1 MSITYF
7 CFLHWLIRN
16 HVFEKG
22 LKDKQK
28 THNHSVPN
36 IFSEL
41 NLFICSSTTIL
52 LQKRIFGTKLN
63 TMHRIVDFI
72 LENFQLF
79 NAPKNSSIL
88 FECLE
93 SFIFMSKPT
102 ILPIFAVEKIEWSSP
117 AVQATREC
125 PTNLTVE
132 SKLYFPN

>member
-1 MSITYF
+1 M
-7 CFLHWLIRN
+7 
-16 HVFEKG
+16 
-22 LKDKQK
+22 
-28 THNHSVPN
+28 PN

-63 TMHRIVDFI
+63 TIHRIVDFI

-102 ILPIFAVEKIEWSSP
+102 ILPIFAVEKIE
-117 AVQATREC
+117 
-125 PTNLTVE
+125 
-132 SKLYFPN
+132 